1 MSMHQLAPLLNRWKS
16 LPVFARTALS
26 AGGFCA
32 FAIVVTIGI
41 LSHPSRDALFASPL
55 HPEQLAEVQER
66 LASWNVP
73 FTPTADN
80 VVVETSRR
88 NDLLLRLSL
97 SGVPHPHVETTGEA
111 LASIGVLTPQS
122 VIEAQTRAGLAG
134 DIEAG
139 LRGIDGIDDAR
150 VIVAPA
156 KQAEFADETPGE
168 ASASVRLQ
176 LRPGT
181 RLSEPAVNGIRAFVA
196 AAVTGLDPQRVTLL
210 DDRGIALGIGD
221 DGAEAVALQAS
232 LQSALDAALGAGAAI
247 VRVRAE
253 YSVDSVARRDV
264 RRAPIGPEPIG
275 HTAHSESYADGSK
288 RYRHDDVDDDRGSE
302 TRETTVQTAPGS
314 IRRISAGIF
323 IDEARATD
331 LAKVRDLAAATI
343 GFDAKRGDTLTVQAV
358 DFHRQPEPRKDVW
371 WLLYGTIVPLAP
383 SVALAIGAVVIVRLL
398 LPSLSSCATGWL
410 ERMALRETSHA
421 VSGLAPSRVRT
432 ALVHEP
438 PHAAAAI
445 ISALPAATAA
455 AVLELYPQ
463 HEREAIVRRMQRPQS
478 PLLGDAEEYVRRHG

>member
-1 MSMHQLAPLLNRWKS
+1 MQWLAPLLERWKT
-16 LPVFARTALS
+16 LPRALRTAITV
-26 AGGFCA
+26 GGFA
-32 FAIVVTIGI
+32 ALALAAGAGV

-80 VVVETSRR
+80 VIVETSRR

-97 SGVPHPHVETTGEA
+97 AGVPHAHVETTGEA

-134 DIEAG
+134 DIESG
-139 LRGIDGIDDAR
+139 LRGIEGVDDAR

-156 KQAEFADETPGE
+156 KQAEFADESTDE
-168 ASASVRLQ
+168 ASASVRLT

-181 RLSEPAVNGIRAFVA
+181 HLSEAAVNGIRAFVA
-196 AAVTGLDPQRVTLL
+196 AAVTGLDPTHVTIL
-210 DDRGIALGIGD
+210 DDRGIALGAD
-221 DGAEAVALQAS
+221 AEGEDAVALQAS
-232 LQSALDAALGAGAAI
+232 LQSALDAALGLGTAI

-253 YSVDSVARRDV
+253 YTVDSVARRDV
-264 RRAPIGPEPIG
+264 RRAPIGQGSIG
-275 HTAHSESYADGSK
+275 RSARSEVYGDGPK
-288 RYRHDDVDDDRGSE
+288 RYRRDDVNDDRGSD
-302 TRETTVQTAPGS
+302 THETTVQTPAGS
-314 IRRISAGIF
+314 IRRISTGIF
-323 IDEARATD
+323 IDEARAFD
-331 LAKVRDLAAATI
+331 LAKVRDLAAAVV
-343 GFDAKRGDTLTVQAV
+343 GLDPKRGDTLTVQAV
-358 DFHRQPEPRKDVW
+358 NFHRSPVERKDVW
-371 WLLYGTIVPLAP
+371 WLLYGTFVPVAP
-383 SVALAIGAVVIVRLL
+383 AVVIAIGAVVIVRLL
-398 LPSLSSCATGWL
+398 LPSLASFAGTWL
-410 ERMALRETSHA
+410 ERAALRDASHA
-421 VSGLAPSRVRT
+421 VSGLAPSRVRN

-463 HEREAIVRRMQRPQS
+463 HEREAIVRRMQRPHS
-478 PLLGDAEEYVRRHG
+478 PLLGDPEEYLRRHG

>member
-1 MSMHQLAPLLNRWKS
+1 MQQLLPLLNRWKS
-16 LPVFARTALS
+16 LPRAVRTAL
-26 AGGFCA
+26 AGG
-32 FAIVVTIGI
+32 AIAAALLTVACGI
-41 LSHPSRDALFASPL
+41 VSHPSRDALFATPL
-55 HPEQLAEVQER
+55 HAEQLAEVEER
-66 LASWNVP
+66 LASWNVA

-80 VVVETSRR
+80 VIVETSRR

-97 SGVPHPHVETTGEA
+97 SGVPHAHVETTGEA

-122 VIEAQTRAGLAG
+122 VIDAQTRSGLAG

-156 KQAEFADETPGE
+156 KEAEFADEAAGD

-176 LRPGT
+176 LRSGT
-181 RLSEPAVNGIRAFVA
+181 RLSEAAVNGIRSFVA
-196 AAVTGLDPQRVTLL
+196 AAVTGLDPARVTIL
-210 DDRGIALGIGD
+210 DDRGVALGNGD
-221 DGAEAVALQAS
+221 DGSDAVALQTS
-232 LQSALDAALGAGAAI
+232 LQSALDGALGAGAAI

-253 YSVDSVARRDV
+253 YGNDSVARREV
-264 RRAPIGPEPIG
+264 RRAPIAQQPIG
-275 HTAHSESYADGSK
+275 HAAHSETYADGNK
-288 RYRHDDVDDDRGSE
+288 RYRRDDVDDDRGSE
-302 TRETTVQTAPGS
+302 TREITVQTPPGS
-314 IRRISAGIF
+314 IRRISTGIF
-323 IDEARATD
+323 IDEARSID
-331 LAKVRDLAAATI
+331 LAKVHDLAAAVL
-343 GFDAKRGDTLTVQAV
+343 GFDPKRGDTLSVQAV
-358 DFHRQPEPRKDVW
+358 DFHRSPTARKDVW

-383 SVALAIGAVVIVRLL
+383 AIVIAIGAVVIVRLL
-398 LPSLSSCATGWL
+398 LPSLTSLAASWL
-410 ERMALRETSHA
+410 ERAAVREASNA

-463 HEREAIVRRMQRPQS
+463 HEREAIVRRMQRPPN
-478 PLLGDAEEYVRRHG
+478 PLLGDPEEYVRRHG

>member
-1 MSMHQLAPLLNRWKS
+1 VHQLAPFFNRWKS
-16 LPVFARTALS
+16 LPRAARNAIA
-26 AGGFCA
+26 AGGFA
-32 FAIVVTIGI
+32 ALAIGVAIAVAA
-41 LSHPSRDALFASPL
+41 HPSRDALFATPL
-55 HPEQLAEVQER
+55 HSEQLQEVEER

-73 FTPTADN
+73 FTPTSDN
-80 VVVETSRR
+80 VIVETSHR

-97 SGVPHPHVETTGEA
+97 AGVPHTHVETTGEA

-156 KQAEFADETPGE
+156 KQPEFADESAGD
-168 ASASVRLQ
+168 AGASVRLQ
-176 LRPGT
+176 LHPGT
-181 RLSEPAVNGIRAFVA
+181 RLSEAAVNGIRSFVA
-196 AAVTGLDPQRVTLL
+196 AAVTGLDPRHVTIL
-210 DDRGIALGIGD
+210 DDRGVALGAGD
-221 DGAEAVALQAS
+221 DAEDAVALQTS
-232 LQSALDAALGAGAAI
+232 LQSALDAALGAGATI

-253 YSVDSVARRDV
+253 YAVETISRRDV
-264 RRAPIGPEPIG
+264 RRAAIAAQPIA
-275 HTAHSESYADGSK
+275 HAAHSETYTDGTK

-302 TRETTVQTAPGS
+302 TRETTVQTPPGS

-323 IDEARATD
+323 VDEARAAE
-331 LAKVRDLAAATI
+331 LAKVRDLAAAVL

-358 DFHRQPEPRKDVW
+358 DFHRAPPARKDVW
-371 WLLYGTIVPLAP
+371 WLLYGTLVPLAP
-383 SVALAIGAVVIVRLL
+383 AVVIAAAAVFVVRLA
-398 LPSLSSCATGWL
+398 LPSLSSLAAAWL
-410 ERMALRETSHA
+410 EHAAVRDASHA

-478 PLLGDAEEYVRRHG
+478 PLLGDPEEYVRRHA

>member
-1 MSMHQLAPLLNRWKS
+1 M
-16 LPVFARTALS
+16 LPRSVRTALA
-26 AGGFCA
+26 AGGFA
-32 FAIVVTIGI
+32 AVALSVAIGI
-41 LSHPSRDALFASPL
+41 ASHPSREALFASPL

-66 LASWNVP
+66 LASWNVS

-80 VVVETSRR
+80 VIVETSHR
-88 NDLLLRLSL
+88 NDLLLRLAL
-97 SGVPHPHVETTGEA
+97 SGVPHAHVETTGEA

-139 LRGIDGIDDAR
+139 LRGIDGVDDAR

-156 KQAEFADETPGE
+156 KPAEFADESTDE
-168 ASASVRLQ
+168 ASASVRLA

-181 RLSEPAVNGIRAFVA
+181 RLSEAAVNGIRSFVA
-196 AAVTGLDPQRVTLL
+196 AAVTGLDPAHVTIL
-210 DDRGIALGIGD
+210 DDRGVALGAGD
-221 DGAEAVALQAS
+221 DGEEAVALQTS
-232 LQSALDAALGAGAAI
+232 LQSALDAALGTGAAI

-253 YSVDSVARRDV
+253 YTVDSVARRDV
-264 RRAPIGPEPIG
+264 RRAPVGQAAIGR
-275 HTAHSESYADGSK
+275 AARSESYADGSK
-288 RYRHDDVDDDRGSE
+288 HYRRDDVNDDRGSD
-302 TRETTVQTAPGS
+302 TRETTVQTPPGS
-314 IRRISAGIF
+314 IRRLSTGVF
-323 IDEARATD
+323 IDEARAFD
-331 LAKVRDLAAATI
+331 VAKVRDLAAAVV
-343 GFDAKRGDTLTVQAV
+343 GFDPKRGDTLAVQAV
-358 DFHRQPEPRKDVW
+358 DFHRPAVARKDVW

-383 SVALAIGAVVIVRLL
+383 AVVIAIGAAIIVRLL
-398 LPSLSSCATGWL
+398 LPVLSSVASTVL
-410 ERMALRETSHA
+410 ERAAVRDASQA

-463 HEREAIVRRMQRPQS
+463 HEREAIVRRMQRPLS
-478 PLLGDAEEYVRRHG
+478 PLVGDPEEYLRRHG